1 MLYLKYSIGMPP
13 DNKCGRPPMQPFQP
27 FIMNFNKKKNQ
38 ERLSAQRRLRN
49 LLNILVSID
58 ITPRLISPIM
68 YLVGDSWGCRG
79 YFGAPCRVLGAPWF
93 SQEPCSHSIWMS
105 QSTWADVS
113 SPFTL
118 ITAAPLLPSRAV
130 LSVSRNVSFDK
141 REGGTGQEGAYYAD
155 LGDQA

>member
-1 MLYLKYSIGMPP
+1 MPP

-68 YLVGDSWGCRG
+68 YLVGDS
-79 YFGAPCRVLGAPWF
+79 
-93 SQEPCSHSIWMS
+93 
-105 QSTWADVS
+105 
-113 SPFTL
+113 
-118 ITAAPLLPSRAV
+118 
-130 LSVSRNVSFDK
+130 
-141 REGGTGQEGAYYAD
+141 
-155 LGDQA
+155 